1 MDASLQPQTA
11 PRWQRGDS
19 KANGLRL
26 HWEAVGPDHGEPL
39 MLIMGLGGQLIE
51 WPDALCIAL
60 AARGFRV
67 IRFDNRDI
75 GLSADADRGVR
86 FNLRADFIRM
96 RLGLKAG
103 PANYR
108 LYDMAQDVVE
118 LMDALGLAGAH
129 LVGLSM
135 GGMIAQL
142 AAATFA
148 HRVRSLTSIMSGTN
162 HPWTRR
168 SRLDL
173 LLRMSTPPP
182 DHSRDTIVA
191 HSTRTMQLIGSPGYP
206 TPEAELRDFAG
217 RAFGGA
223 RLAPKISP
231 SKTWSGLF
239 GGMVAALIAS
249 ATIGDRAGIVGVPLW
264 IGLFMGLLAQLGD
277 LAQSW
282 MKRRAG
288 VKDSGKLI
296 PGHGGLFDRVD
307 GVLPVA
313 LLLAALAF
321 AGQIAVRG

>member
-1 MDASLQPQTA
+1 MATA
-11 PRWQRGDS
+11 AKSDLWVRLVSAIILFAIAGAALWFGGIAFGLLLLVGGALVLVEWFQLV
-19 KANGLRL
+19 KA
-26 HWEAVGPDHGEPL
+26 
-39 MLIMGLGGQLIE
+39 MTLGGGGKTAFHILGPILVLGAMAGL
-51 WPDALCIAL
+51 WFVRDHLGMTAALWVFGMVWAT
-60 AARGFRV
+60 
-67 IRFDNRDI
+67 DI
-75 GLSADADRGVR
+75 GA
-86 FNLRADFIRM
+86 
-96 RLGLKAG
+96 
-103 PANYR
+103 Y
-108 LYDMAQDVVE
+108 
-118 LMDALGLAGAH
+118 
-129 LVGLSM
+129 
-135 GGMIAQL
+135 
-142 AAATFA
+142 
-148 HRVRSLTSIMSGTN
+148 
-162 HPWTRR
+162 
-168 SRLDL
+168 
-173 LLRMSTPPP
+173 
-182 DHSRDTIVA
+182 
-191 HSTRTMQLIGSPGYP
+191 
-206 TPEAELRDFAG
+206 FAG

-313 LLLAALAF
+313 LLLGALAF